1 MDGLRAAASGLAAQQ
16 ARMDAIANDIA
27 NVSTPG
33 YKKERLAFRDLVDRS
48 GAAATGAGRS
58 FVAGPQIASD
68 NPLALAVEGPGF
80 FQVKLADGRVALTR
94 AGDFRI
100 DAGGDVVTAGGE
112 RLVPP
117 ITLPKGTEL
126 GDVTIAADGTL
137 TAGGKKL
144 GQIVLADVPVRA
156 ELQSVGGGLYLA
168 TTASGAAGAV
178 KDPQIRQGVLEGSNV
193 ALGDAMVDLI
203 DAQRSFQLASK
214 ALKTQDDLAEI
225 ANGIRR

>member
-48 GAAATGAGRS
+48 GAAATEAGRS
-58 FVAGPQIASD
+58 FLTGPQIAND
-68 NPLALAVEGPGF
+68 DPLALAIDGPGF
-80 FQVKLADGRVALTR
+80 FQVK
-94 AGDFRI
+94 
-100 DAGGDVVTAGGE
+100 
-112 RLVPP
+112 
-117 ITLPKGTEL
+117 L
-126 GDVTIAADGTL
+126 GDVTIAADGTV

-156 ELQSVGGGLYLA
+156 ELQSVGGGLYVA

>member
-48 GAAATGAGRS
+48 GAAASDAGRS
-58 FVAGPQIASD
+58 FLTGPQIASD
-68 NPLALAVEGPGF
+68 NPLALAIDGPGF

-94 AGDFRI
+94 SGDFRV
-100 DAGGDVVTAGGE
+100 DAGGDVVTSGGE

-117 ITLPKGTEL
+117 IALPKGTEL
-126 GDVTIAADGTL
+126 GDVTIAADGTV
-137 TAGGKKL
+137 T
-144 GQIVLADVPVRA
+144 
-156 ELQSVGGGLYLA
+156 VGGGLYLA
-168 TTASGAAGAV
+168 TTASGAAAEI
-178 KDPQIRQGVLEGSNV
+178 KSQLQQGVLEGSNV
-193 ALGDAMVDLI
+193 DLGDAMIDLI

>member
-48 GAAATGAGRS
+48 GAAASDAGRS
-58 FVAGPQIASD
+58 FLEGPQIESD
-68 NPLALAVEGPGF
+68 NPLALAIEGPGF

-94 AGDFRI
+94 AGDFRA
-100 DAGGDVVTAGGE
+100 DAAGDVVTSGGE

-117 ITLPKGTEL
+117 ITLPKGTRPS
-126 GDVTIAADGTL
+126 DVVIAADGTV
-137 TAGGKKL
+137 TAAGKKL
-144 GQIVLADVPVRA
+144 GQIALVDVPVRA
-156 ELQSVGGGLYLA
+156 GLQAVGGGLYLA
-168 TTASGAAGAV
+168 TTASGAAAAV
-178 KDPQIRQGVLEGSNV
+178 KSQVRQGVLEGSNV
-193 ALGDAMVDLI
+193 DLGEAMVDMI
-203 DAQRSFQLASK
+203 DAQRSFQLASR

>member
-1 MDGLRAAASGLAAQQ
+1 MDGLRAAASGLATQQ

-48 GAAATGAGRS
+48 GAAASDAGRS
-58 FVAGPQIASD
+58 FLTGPQIASD
-68 NPLALAVEGPGF
+68 NPLALAIDGPGF

-94 AGDFRI
+94 AGDFRA
-100 DAGGDVVTAGGE
+100 DAGGDVVTSGGE

-126 GDVTIAADGTL
+126 GDVTIAADGTV

-144 GQIVLADVPVRA
+144 GQIALVDVPVRS
-156 ELQSVGGGLYLA
+156 ELQSIGGGLYLA
-168 TTASGAAGAV
+168 TTASGAADAI
-178 KDPQIRQGVLEGSNV
+178 KDPQVRQGVLEGSNV
-193 ALGDAMVDLI
+193 DLGDAMVDLI

>member
-1 MDGLRAAASGLAAQQ
+1 
-16 ARMDAIANDIA
+16 MDAIANDIA

-48 GAAATGAGRS
+48 GAAASDAGRS
-58 FVAGPQIASD
+58 FVPGPQIASD
-68 NPLALAVEGPGF
+68 NPLALAIEGPGF

-94 AGDFRI
+94 AGDFHV
-100 DAGGDVVTAGGE
+100 DAAGDVVTSGGE

-117 ITLPKGTEL
+117 ITVPKGTQAT
-126 GDVTIAADGTL
+126 DVTIAADGTVA
-137 TAGGKKL
+137 AGGKKL
-144 GQIVLADVPVRA
+144 GQIAIVDVPARA
-156 ELQSVGGGLYLA
+156 ELQSIGGGLYLA
-168 TTASGAAGAV
+168 TTASGAAAAV
-178 KDPQIRQGVLEGSNV
+178 KSQVRQGVLEGSNV
-193 ALGDAMVDLI
+193 DLGDAMVDLI